1 MRWLGEAGVEAR
13 NVVIVGNSIGSGP
26 ATELALRHDVA
37 ALILVSGLSDLPSV
51 VQSQVPFAPRWLVR
65 DRFNNAAK
73 LRRVRAPVFLMHG
86 VAVTRVT
93 PDNLGRSA
101 RARPDAA
108 DARDDGGGYCFD
120 YTARAEEGRVEEEG

>member
-65 DRFNNAAK
+65 DRFDNAAK

-86 VAVTRVT
+86 DADTRVT
-93 PDNLGRSA
+93 PATLDRLA
-101 RARPDAA
+101 RARPAES
-108 DARDDGGGYCFD
+108 GGASG
-120 YTARAEEGRVEEEG
+120 REGGCLDV